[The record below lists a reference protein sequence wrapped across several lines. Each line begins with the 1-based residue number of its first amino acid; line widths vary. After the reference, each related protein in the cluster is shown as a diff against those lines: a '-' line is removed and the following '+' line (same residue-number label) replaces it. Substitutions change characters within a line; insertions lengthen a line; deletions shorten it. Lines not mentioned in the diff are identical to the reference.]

1 MSDDLKCYRIYK
13 LTLPNGKIY
22 IGMTKRTIKQRLYS
36 TYPHNKSMH
45 EAVLFYGK
53 KNIKSEILEDNLT
66 LEEAD
71 IAEIKYIS
79 AYDSTN
85 PNIGYNISHGG
96 LRAWVGLKHSEES
109 RKKMSVSGKGKHS
122 GIHNANFGKTR
133 TDYENEINRK
143 AHQRFMHSVHQFD
156 KQGNFITT
164 FESVSA
170 AARSVNT
177 STRNIRMCLTGT
189 SNTACG
195 YKWKYA
201 EGGDNYSTSR

>member
-1 MSDDLKCYRIYK
+1 MSDNLRCYRIYK

-22 IGMTKRTIKQRLYS
+22 IGMTKRTVKQRLYDA
-36 TYPHNKSMH
+36 YHHNQ
-45 EAVLFYGK
+45 VLRSDILKFGK
-53 KNIKSEILEDNLT
+53 KNIKSEIILDGLT
-66 LEEAD
+66 IEEAD
-71 IAEIKYIS
+71 EAEIRYIS
-79 AYDSTN
+79 LYDSTN

-109 RKKMSVSGKGKHS
+109 RKKMSISGKGKHS

-133 TDYENEINRK
+133 TDCEKEINRK
-143 AHQRFMHSVHQFD
+143 AHQRFMYPVHQFD
-156 KQGNFITT
+156 KQGNYITT

-201 EGGDNYSTSR
+201 ERSDNYSSPR